1 MHFDGFEA
9 IQRERH
15 DLASRRFL
23 NMAARGRYVQAMN
36 QPLRNANCLKFL
48 LKGLVELVEPFRD
61 FQGLV
66 FFSP

>member
-1 MHFDGFEA
+1 
-9 IQRERH
+9 
-15 DLASRRFL
+15 
-23 NMAARGRYVQAMN
+23 MN

>member
-15 DLASRRFL
+15 DLATRRLL
-23 NMAARGRYVQAMN
+23 NRAARGRYVEAMD

-48 LKGLVELVEPFRD
+48 LEGLVELVEPFRD

-66 FFSP
+66 FFNP

>member
-15 DLASRRFL
+15 DLATRRFL
-23 NMAARGRYVQAMN
+23 NMAASRRYVEAMD

-48 LKGLVELVEPFRD
+48 LKGLVELVEPCRD